1 MKDYKRRNI
10 KIRMNQKLFT
20 KLELFCNEKNITKSV
35 FIRNA
40 IKYLTNKDNS
50 KVIFSKDRKF
60 KKELLYELRRYG
72 NNLNQ
77 IAYKL
82 NVALKS
88 TDLSY
93 SEKLDVKTAINDLNK
108 ICQDTVD
115 LRHLICERL

>member
-10 KIRMNQKLFT
+10 KIRMNHKLFT

-35 FIRNA
+35 FIRNV

-72 NNLNQ
+72 NKQ
-77 IAYKL
+77 
-82 NVALKS
+82 S
-88 TDLSY
+88 
-93 SEKLDVKTAINDLNK
+93 
-108 ICQDTVD
+108 
-115 LRHLICERL
+115 